1 MSFQT
6 SEQAK
11 AWLTIASVP
20 RITPSEWLSLISQ
33 YASLEDTLAHAPAH
47 NDEIRRHLNNGNLA
61 WVERAE
67 KWLAQDPV
75 HSLLCFE
82 DAAYPAHLKLLA
94 NPPLVLFV
102 AGNLARLTLPQ
113 VAIVGSRRASH
124 AGKQTAMSFASQLSL
139 AGVAVTS
146 GLAVGIDAAAHRGAL
161 DSGMTIAVMG
171 TGPDTIY
178 PPRNRSLYQDI
189 IASGGVVI
197 SEFFPGVGPRPYHFP
212 RRNRIIAAM
221 TLATLVVEATI
232 KSGTLITANLAAD
245 LGKDVFAVPGSI
257 HHTYASGC
265 HHLIQQ
271 GAMLV
276 TCCDDILESLGLEP
290 GSASPEEQVRE
301 QKSEVNCL
309 ATDKLLASVNFDVT
323 AIDVIAERSALP
335 VHEVMATLL
344 EYELRGWVAT
354 VPGGYIKLRG
364 K

>member
-1 MSFQT
+1 MSFQI
-6 SEQAK
+6 SRHAD
-11 AWLTIASVP
+11 AWLTIASIPRVP
-20 RITPSEWLSLISQ
+20 PSEWLSLVSRYTCVEDVLVQ
-33 YASLEDTLAHAPAH
+33 APEHRDEVRQHLKQRNKKWLEGA
-47 NDEIRRHLNNGNLA
+47 
-61 WVERAE
+61 
-67 KWLAQDPV
+67 KQWLAQNPV
-75 HSLLCFE
+75 HSLLCI
-82 DAAYPAHLKLLA
+82 DDTAYPAHLKLLA

-102 AGNLARLTLPQ
+102 AGNVARLSQPQ

-124 AGKQTAMSFASQLSL
+124 AGIQTATSFARQLSQ

-146 GLAVGIDAAAHRGAL
+146 GLAAGIDAAAHRGAL
-161 DSGMTIAVMG
+161 DNGMTVAVMG
-171 TGPDTIY
+171 TGPDTVY
-178 PPRNRSLYQDI
+178 PQRHQSLYRDI
-189 IASGGVVI
+189 ISRNGVVI

-212 RRNRIIAAM
+212 RRNRIIAAL
-221 TLATLVVEATI
+221 TLGTLVVEATI

-245 LGKDVFAVPGSI
+245 LGKEVFAVPGSI

-265 HHLIQQ
+265 HHLIKQ

-276 TCCDDILESLGLEP
+276 TSCDDILESLALEP
-290 GSASPEEQVRE
+290 NTSGPGEEMQGE
-301 QKSEVNCL
+301 KSEANCL

-335 VHEVMATLL
+335 VQDVMATLL

>member
-1 MSFQT
+1 MSFHF
-6 SEQAK
+6 SGHAD
-11 AWLTIASVP
+11 AWLTLASIP
-20 RITPSEWLSLISQ
+20 RVKPSEWLSLISTS
-33 YASLEDTLAHAPAH
+33 ASIEEALSQGQAHSEAV
-47 NDEIRRHLNNGNLA
+47 RRHLNNTNTAWLA
-61 WVERAE
+61 RTQT
-67 KWLAQDPV
+67 WLAQDPAHAV
-75 HSLLCFE
+75 LCYD
-82 DAAYPAHLKLLA
+82 DAAYPAALKRLA

-102 AGNLARLTLPQ
+102 AGNVTRLALPQ

-124 AGKQTAMSFASQLSL
+124 AGIQTATTFARQLSL

-146 GLAVGIDAAAHRGAL
+146 GLATGIDAAAHRGAL

-171 TGPDTIY
+171 TGPDTVY
-178 PPRNRSLYQDI
+178 PQRHHSLYRDI
-189 IASGGVVI
+189 ITNNGVVI

-212 RRNRIIAAM
+212 RRNRIIAAL
-221 TLATLVVEATI
+221 TLGTLVVEATI

-257 HHTYASGC
+257 HHAYASGC
-265 HHLIQQ
+265 HHLIKQ

-276 TCCDDILESLGLEP
+276 TSCDDILEALAIEP
-290 GSASPEEQVRE
+290 SSSGAGEVVQDE
-301 QKSEVNCL
+301 KSDANCL

-335 VHEVMATLL
+335 VQDVMASLL